1 MHICVCARESA
12 FTQVPA
18 HRHVHVSV
26 CGGACTWACI
36 CGHER
41 ACGQVHAHGSVPVC
55 RCVCVRVKES
65 TVELHSH
72 GHVCLCACLHRWLH
86 MGVGWPGP
94 GGMISEMWSLPC
106 LPAWGG
112 KQGLL
117 LDTLGMAWGW
127 AAWGS
132 RHTDCRDSSLWACP
146 GPLRSTGGSGY
157 TQGLGEGQCSPGHCP
172 VSCPLPSLVPTPWL
186 ENPLSPQIQG
196 QQHYPTPIA
205 RRGAGSACPGV
216 GHPCPAFPPTQ
227 FLSILAPSQF

>member
-1 MHICVCARESA
+1 MGVFQRERA
-12 FTQVPA
+12 QAQIHA
-18 HRHVHVSV
+18 HGRVHVFV
-26 CGGACTWACI
+26 CGGACTWACM

-94 GGMISEMWSLPC
+94 GGMIAGMWSLPC

-112 KQGLL
+112 KRGLL

-132 RHTDCRDSSLWACP
+132 RHTDCRDSRLGACP
-146 GPLRSTGGSGY
+146 GPLRSTGGTRY
-157 TQGLGEGQCSPGHCP
+157 TQGLGEGQCSPGPRPVCCP
-172 VSCPLPSLVPTPWL
+172 PPSLIPIPWAGESSQPSHL
-186 ENPLSPQIQG
+186 RPAAFPLHQ
-196 QQHYPTPIA
+196 
-205 RRGAGSACPGV
+205 RRERGPGSGCPGV

-227 FLSILAPSQF
+227 FLSILTPSQF